1 MKIVQWFTR
10 ARTANVLMGSFII
23 MTTIGAFIFSIP
35 AGFVVA
41 GVCCGAVGLL
51 LGLD

>member
-1 MKIVQWFTR
+1 MKFLQWFTR
-10 ARTANVLMGSFII
+10 SRAANLLIASFII

-41 GVCCGAVGLL
+41 GVCCGVVGYI
-51 LGLD
+51 LGLE